1 MLVFVCYY
9 RHMTKL
15 QDSDSVQPIGPRQQ
29 REVATCTEAYIA
41 AAETLLQ
48 RSFDRIP
55 VLFDLRGS
63 TAGMFRLQG
72 RRREIRFNP
81 WIFAKH
87 YEENLAATVPH
98 EVAHYIVH
106 ELYGLRRV
114 KPHGAEWRAVM
125 AAFGA
130 DDAVTFD
137 LDLEGVPRRRQR
149 THPYQCSCRLHQ
161 ISTTRHNR
169 VQAGRGHYQCRH
181 CNGQLCYA
189 G

>member
-1 MLVFVCYY
+1 MSK
-9 RHMTKL
+9 RQETA
-15 QDSDSVQPIGPRQQ
+15 SIQPIGSRQR
-29 REVATCTEAYIA
+29 REVMAHTEARIA
-41 AAETLLQ
+41 EAESLLG

-55 VLFDLRGS
+55 VRFDLRGAA
-63 TAGMFRLQG
+63 AGMFRIQG
-72 RRREIRFNP
+72 RRREIRYNP

-87 YEENLAATVPH
+87 YAENLASTVPH

-114 KPHGAEWRAVM
+114 KPHGAEWRALM

-137 LDLEGVPRRRQR
+137 LDLEGVPRQRQR
-149 THPYQCSCRLHQ
+149 THAYRCGCRLHQ

-169 VQAGRGHYQCRH
+169 VQSGRGRYQCRF
-181 CNGQLCYA
+181 CNGQLRYV